1 MGRVASIGPVR
12 GGGWRR
18 VACAAIAVTATAA
31 AQPPLPERWDR
42 QLPEA
47 GAGPGYIELVPM
59 ADGDVAVVRGSE
71 AVAFFSGTVVPAGST
86 RSAATSSNDSPYGAT
101 LADGGTVR
109 RIGPPGCVQ
118 RPGVTL
124 AVEDAGR
131 HRVAEYALL
140 WVLEEPRTLTAGDCD
155 LHHVPTVTQ
164 RVAILDP
171 QLLGLRDGTFLAADA
186 SVGLVLRFTPRFD
199 SGTPLLNDRLLRMPA
214 AEIRD
219 LVRRYDRPAREGG
232 FHWAG
237 FQLELESWVRSHRR
251 PDAPDG
257 RSP

>member
-12 GGGWRR
+12 GGWRR
-18 VACAAIAVTATAA
+18 AVCAVIAVSAAAA

-47 GAGPGYIELVPM
+47 GAGAGYIELVPM
-59 ADGDVAVVRGSE
+59 ADGDVAVVRGNE
-71 AVAFFSGTVVPAGST
+71 AVAFLSGAVLQAGSVLST
-86 RSAATSSNDSPYGAT
+86 ATASNDSPYAAT

-131 HRVAEYALL
+131 HRMAEYALL

-155 LHHVPTVTQ
+155 LHDMPTVTQ

-186 SVGLVLRFTPRFD
+186 RVGLVLRFTPRFD

-219 LVRRYDRPAREGG
+219 LVRRHDRPAREGG

-237 FQLELESWVRSHRR
+237 FQLELESWAQSHRR
-251 PDAPDG
+251 PAAPNG
-257 RSP
+257 GSP

>member
-1 MGRVASIGPVR
+1 MGSVASIGPVR
-12 GGGWRR
+12 GGWRR
-18 VACAAIAVTATAA
+18 AMCVAIAVSATAA
-31 AQPPLPERWDR
+31 AQPPLPELWHR

-47 GAGPGYIELVPM
+47 GAGSGYIALVPM

-71 AVAFFSGTVVPAGST
+71 AVAFFSGAVVRAGKA
-86 RSAATSSNDSPYGAT
+86 RSAATSSNASPYGAK
-101 LADGGTVR
+101 LAYGGTVR

-118 RPGVTL
+118 RPGVTV
-124 AVEDAGR
+124 AVEDSDR
-131 HRVAEYALL
+131 HTVAEYALL
-140 WVLEEPRTLTAGDCD
+140 WVLEEPRTLTAGVCD
-155 LHHVPTVTQ
+155 LHDAPTVTQ

-186 SVGLVLRFTPRFD
+186 SLGLVLRFTPRFD
-199 SGTPLLNDRLLRMPA
+199 SGTPFLNDRLLRMPA

-237 FQLELESWVRSHRR
+237 FQLELESWVRSHRHPR
-251 PDAPDG
+251 APNG